1 MFPFEACSS
10 LQQRRGSF
18 RRHTLSLKQNPF
30 ARYSTSSVS
39 PLPSPTWSLSNHQ
52 RRSRATSSGQ
62 SETSRPI
69 FDPEAK
75 HYMDPEARAKLRLY
89 LASPQK
95 FDEVLEFGFPSTSA
109 ELPSTPPE
117 SHPRHKLAPR
127 QVNHDVLTFLQGDP
141 VSFLDDAPEY
151 TKYDSS
157 DSDEDTS
164 TIGDGD
170 SPVTPRDGQDVS
182 RYIRRLPSS
191 NGSSLDNTSFPLP
204 CGRQTRYAEAMAG
217 NREMTLRVT
226 LTRPDLRAADDEL
239 YGWQKSG
246 VQAKP
251 VADEL
256 YDDRDPL
263 ALEALPPMTDDT
275 TGSHCPFPTP
285 PPSTRQVGL
294 VRRLL
299 KKMRSV
305 KS

>member
-18 RRHTLSLKQNPF
+18 RRHTL
-30 ARYSTSSVS
+30 
-39 PLPSPTWSLSNHQ
+39 
-52 RRSRATSSGQ
+52 GQ

-170 SPVTPRDGQDVS
+170 SPVTPRDGQGVS
-182 RYIRRLPSS
+182 RYMRRLPSS

-246 VQAKP
+246 VQAKA

-256 YDDRDPL
+256 HDDRDPL
-263 ALEALPPMTDDT
+263 ALEALPPMTDDI
-275 TGSHCPFPTP
+275 TGSHCPFTTP

-305 KS
+305 KG